1 MRNIF
6 DEQPP
11 LAATTFGYLGDID
24 NPSGRFLYGS
34 IRKTF

>member
-6 DEQPP
+6 NEEPP
-11 LAATTFGYLGDID
+11 LVDTGFGYLGDLH